1 MTDDPPRTAPRVT
14 ATFFASGRSVL
25 TVDGA
30 SERHPCP
37 ADVLERVV
45 ALARRQS
52 GGSVVVRVLT
62 VDGTRI
68 RLVAAADGT
77 FRDEAGPSQAYR
89 AGELAALVL
98 ALAALDD
105 DEPDASPVRRRDPRG
120 SVLVP
125 DPLLSLPP
133 W

>member
-25 TVDGA
+25 TVDGV
-30 SERHPCP
+30 SQRHPCP
-37 ADVLERVV
+37 RDVLERVV
-45 ALARRQS
+45 ALARRQAS
-52 GGSVVVRVLT
+52 RVVVVRVLT

-77 FRDEAGPSQAYR
+77 FRDETCPAQAYD
-89 AGELAALVL
+89 AGELSALVL
-98 ALAALDD
+98 ALAALD